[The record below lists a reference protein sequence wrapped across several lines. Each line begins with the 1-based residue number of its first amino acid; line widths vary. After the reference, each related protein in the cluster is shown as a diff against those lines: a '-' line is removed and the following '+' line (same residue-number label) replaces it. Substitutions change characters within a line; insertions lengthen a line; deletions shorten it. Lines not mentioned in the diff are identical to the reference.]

1 MRSTGWLESDV
12 TAWTEERVRKARGVE
27 AEAARPAASG
37 GDSVRAA
44 HTVAADADVDVG
56 IPGAAGDVP
65 VGDESGCTVA
75 GGAGAHAVPVP
86 GAAGS
91 RRVKPS
97 NSPSSRA
104 MRSRNSAMS
113 R

>member
-1 MRSTGWLESDV
+1 MNDSELPTDPDAIGRMGAEFFHLESDV
-12 TAWTEERVRKARGVE
+12 IAWIEARARKARGVE

-65 VGDESGCTVA
+65 VGDES
-75 GGAGAHAVPVP
+75 
-86 GAAGS
+86 
-91 RRVKPS
+91 
-97 NSPSSRA
+97 
-104 MRSRNSAMS
+104 
-113 R
+113 